1 VPSAST
7 PRFIK
12 HNPSDPSDA
21 SPQERFAQWQSM
33 LFVPLPFPVAVLMLV
48 VLGNLIWQR
57 QEKRPKPSFLFL
69 ILVSALQSTLLGL
82 RWGYGIQTVSYISPI
97 LAALVPPL
105 VYTGVSQLVSTK
117 RISRI
122 LQFAVHSAPALV
134 IIALSFV
141 WREALDLALILI
153 FLGYAV
159 AVLHLMRPG
168 TDALRL
174 VPLNGVLPV
183 YRAVLFAAAALLLS
197 AAVDFLVYLDFS
209 RSRGGH
215 VATLLSIGNLVA
227 LAILGIAAA
236 AASGGA
242 GDSAPEAVPQKIK
255 AVEDE
260 ETIERIN
267 RLMKESR
274 LYRDANLS
282 LDRLARRALIPA
294 RQISQAINR
303 AVGMNVSQYV
313 NGYRIAEA
321 CDLLETTPKPVTEIM
336 FDVGFQTKSNFNREF
351 RRITEMAPQDWRRL
365 KKASGDAKPT
375 NAT

>member
-1 VPSAST
+1 
-7 PRFIK
+7 
-12 HNPSDPSDA
+12 
-21 SPQERFAQWQSM
+21 M
-33 LFVPLPFPVAVLMLV
+33 PFLVAVLMLIV
-48 VLGNLIWQR
+48 FGNLIWHR
-57 QEKRPKPSFLFL
+57 QEKRPNISFLFL

-82 RWGYGIQTVSYISPI
+82 RWGYGIQTVSYISPV

-105 VYTGVSQLVSTK
+105 VYTGVSQFVGTK
-117 RISRI
+117 RITRI
-122 LQFAVHSAPALV
+122 FQLAVHCAPAV
-134 IIALSFV
+134 IIIALSFI
-141 WREALDLALILI
+141 WREAVDLALILI
-153 FLGYAV
+153 FLGYTF
-159 AVLHLMRPG
+159 AVLRLMRLG

-174 VPLNGVLPV
+174 VPLDGVFPV
-183 YRAVLFAAAALLLS
+183 YRAVLFAASALLLS
-197 AAVDFLVYLDFS
+197 TAVDFVVYLDFS
-209 RSRGGH
+209 WSRGGH
-215 VATLLSIGNLVA
+215 VSTLLSIGDLVA

-236 AASGGA
+236 AASRGM
-242 GDSAPEAVPQKIK
+242 GDPAPEAAASPGVGGPAPDAAPQKIK
-255 AVEDE
+255 AIEDD

-267 RLMKESR
+267 RLLKESR

-321 CDLLETTPKPVTEIM
+321 CDLLETTQKPVTEIM

-365 KKASGDAKPT
+365 KRAGE
-375 NAT
+375 NATPVGLTSEAAAD